1 MNASRPRI
9 SIIIPCYNEASTLA
23 EVLDAVHD
31 CGIDNMEL
39 IVVDDGSS
47 DGSGELITGP
57 LRDRM
62 DHAIRHDTNRGK
74 GAALHTGIAAAT
86 GDVIA
91 IQDAD
96 LEYDPRELA
105 TLLEPIESGH
115 ADVVYGDRFHA
126 GRPDGTYRR
135 TYLANRFLTWLS
147 NRVSGMSVPDMETCY
162 KLVRRDLMQSLP
174 LREQRFG
181 FEPELTARL
190 ARVPGLRLVTR
201 PISYRPRRYAAGKK
215 IGLSDGLRAIYCIL
229 RFNLFRG

>member
-1 MNASRPRI
+1 MSAPHPRI
-9 SIIIPCYNEASTLA
+9 SIIIPCYNEAATLA
-23 EVLDAVHD
+23 DVVDAVRD
-31 CGIDNMEL
+31 CGIDAMEL

-47 DGSGELITGP
+47 DGSGELISGP
-57 LRDRM
+57 LSERI
-62 DHAIRHDTNRGK
+62 DHAIRHPVNRGK
-74 GAALHTGIAAAT
+74 GAALHSGIAAAS
-86 GDVIA
+86 GAVIA

-96 LEYDPRELA
+96 LEYDPREL
-105 TLLEPIESGH
+105 TGLLEPIEAGE

-126 GRPDGTYRR
+126 GRPHGTYRR

-147 NRVSGMSVPDMETCY
+147 NRASGMPVPDMETCY
-162 KLVRRDLMQSLP
+162 KLVRREIMQSLP

-190 ARVPGLRLVTR
+190 ARIPGLRLATR

-229 RFNLFRG
+229 RFNLSRS